1 MDSLFSIWKVDRDEA
16 LRIAESTYIVHVHDF
31 EELIVGVKGGIEHT
45 INCELTLAEAPLVA
59 FVAKGQP
66 HKLTLKLVNDEFDM
80 WVIRFKSEFIA
91 DTIFQHYQSFMQRP
105 NIALESGTCFNR
117 LGLLCS
123 LIDAEMKNTAPDLS
137 VVRHLLSA
145 LFLMIEAE
153 KLLAIPINR
162 LLKLVSSSATMT
174 SPISLG
180 CLGRRPARPHL
191 NLGKRWLLFCPGLL
205 KQ

>member
-16 LRIAESTYIVHVHDF
+16 LRIAESTYKVHVHDF

-123 LIDAEMKNTAPDLS
+123 LIDAEMKNTTPDLS

-153 KLLAIPINR
+153 KLLAHTKKSVAEIGFELGYNDKSYFTRVFRTKTGKTPSEFR
-162 LLKLVSSSATMT
+162 EEVAALLSGT
-174 SPISLG
+174 S
-180 CLGRRPARPHL
+180 
-191 NLGKRWLLFCPGLL
+191 
-205 KQ
+205 